1 MTDFVNKNGS
11 KKYSYSQAE
20 ASAPTAAPDVAG
32 DVDVAKRASS
42 TTRCALSR
50 HLPHWVE
57 QPVLRLTSSTDVA
70 PAQTCS
76 RMASSVTPLQMQ
88 MYMTLP

>member
-11 KKYSYSQAE
+11 EKYSYSQAE
-20 ASAPTAAPDVAG
+20 AGAPVAVPDAVG
-32 DVDVAKRASS
+32 DDAERASS
-42 TTRCALSR
+42 TIRCALIK

-70 PAQTCS
+70 PAHTCS
-76 RMASSVTPLQMQ
+76 RMALSVTPLQMQ
-88 MYMTLP
+88 IYMGEP

>member
-11 KKYSYSQAE
+11 EKYSYSQAE
-20 ASAPTAAPDVAG
+20 VDATRAVADVVG
-32 DVDVAKRASS
+32 DEAKRASS
-42 TTRCALSR
+42 KTRCALSR

-76 RMASSVTPLQMQ
+76 RMARSVTPLQMQ
-88 MYMTLP
+88 IYIALR

>member
-1 MTDFVNKNGS
+1 MTDFANKNGS
-11 KKYSYSQAE
+11 EKYSYSQAE
-20 ASAPTAAPDVAG
+20 AAVPIAEPDAVG
-32 DVDVAKRASS
+32 DDAKRASS

-57 QPVLRLTSSTDVA
+57 QPVVRLTSSTDVA

-76 RMASSVTPLQMQ
+76 RIARSVTPLQIQ
-88 MYMTLP
+88 MYMSPR

>member
-1 MTDFVNKNGS
+1 MTDFINKNGS
-11 KKYSYSQAE
+11 EKYSYSQAE
-20 ASAPTAAPDVAG
+20 VDAPKAVADVVG
-32 DVDVAKRASS
+32 DEAKRASS
-42 TTRCALSR
+42 KTRCALIR

-76 RMASSVTPLQMQ
+76 RMARSVTPLQMQ
-88 MYMTLP
+88 IYITSR

>member
-1 MTDFVNKNGS
+1 MSDFVNKNES
-11 KKYSYSQAE
+11 EKYSYSQAE
-20 ASAPTAAPDVAG
+20 ASAPEVVPDAVG
-32 DVDVAKRASS
+32 DEPNRASS
-42 TTRCALSR
+42 TTRCALSK

-76 RMASSVTPLQMQ
+76 RMARSVTPLQMQ
-88 MYMTLP
+88 MYMAPP

>member
-11 KKYSYSQAE
+11 EKYSYSQAE
-20 ASAPTAAPDVAG
+20 AVAPVAVAVG
-32 DVDVAKRASS
+32 DDAERASS
-42 TTRCALSR
+42 TIRCALIR

-76 RMASSVTPLQMQ
+76 RMALSVTPLQMQ
-88 MYMTLP
+88 IYIG

>member
-11 KKYSYSQAE
+11 EKYSYSQAD
-20 ASAPTAAPDVAG
+20 AAAPIADPDAVG
-32 DVDVAKRASS
+32 DAKRASS

-57 QPVLRLTSSTDVA
+57 HPVVRLTSSTDVA

-76 RMASSVTPLQMQ
+76 RIARSVTPLQIQ
-88 MYMTLP
+88 MYIGSR

>member
-11 KKYSYSQAE
+11 EKYSYSQAE
-20 ASAPTAAPDVAG
+20 LDAPKVASDELG
-32 DVDVAKRASS
+32 DDAKRASS
-42 TTRCALSR
+42 KTRCALSR

-76 RMASSVTPLQMQ
+76 RMARSVTPLQMQ
-88 MYMTLP
+88 IYIALR

>member
-11 KKYSYSQAE
+11 EKYSYSQVE
-20 ASAPTAAPDVAG
+20 AVAPMAAPDVAG
-32 DVDVAKRASS
+32 DVAKRASS

-70 PAQTCS
+70 PAQTCW

-88 MYMTLP
+88 MYMALP

>member
-11 KKYSYSQAE
+11 EKYSYSQAE
-20 ASAPTAAPDVAG
+20 AGAAIAAPDVAG
-32 DVDVAKRASS
+32 DVAKRASS

-57 QPVLRLTSSTDVA
+57 HPVLRLTSWTDVA

-76 RMASSVTPLQMQ
+76 RMARSVTPLQMQ
-88 MYMTLP
+88 MYILLP

>member
-1 MTDFVNKNGS
+1 MTDFINKNGS
-11 KKYSYSQAE
+11 EKYSYSQAE
-20 ASAPTAAPDVAG
+20 ASASIAAPDVA
-32 DVDVAKRASS
+32 DNVAKRASS

-76 RMASSVTPLQMQ
+76 RMALSVTPLQIQ
-88 MYMTLP
+88 MYMVPR

>member
-1 MTDFVNKNGS
+1 M
-11 KKYSYSQAE
+11 
-20 ASAPTAAPDVAG
+20 AAPDVAG
-32 DVDVAKRASS
+32 DVAKRASS

-76 RMASSVTPLQMQ
+76 RMARSVTPLQIQ
-88 MYMTLP
+88 MYIGITVMIMGMIANKIGEGSVEAAI